1 MDSSIHIKG
10 LKISG
15 ELCLIRL
22 RSATP
27 AMGLLSAFCTIMAD
41 SRINI
46 PFISTAHQ
54 AGGLRAACCVE
65 AIQETMIKRLM
76 DAEPTMN
83 AHVSYTAGVGLLT
96 LFPHQSSLTLFGF
109 SLRALFRQNIRVLGL
124 ASSIGAL
131 TYVLDYPKLEL
142 AADVLKSCFKL
153 QENHSPF
160 RAEFIVSQT
169 ARPRPAG

>member
-1 MDSSIHIKG
+1 MPTFPT
-10 LKISG
+10 
-15 ELCLIRL
+15 L
-22 RSATP
+22 RVLACSP
-27 AMGLLSAFCTIMAD
+27 FF
-41 SRINI
+41 RIN
-46 PFISTAHQ
+46 P
-54 AGGLRAACCVE
+54 
-65 AIQETMIKRLM
+65 
-76 DAEPTMN
+76 
-83 AHVSYTAGVGLLT
+83 
-96 LFPHQSSLTLFGF
+96 SLTLFGF